1 MAKLKGPLK
10 IQGTLGDITFAK
22 TTDGYIAKE
31 KTSLDG
37 KRIATDP
44 SFQRTRENGA
54 EFSRAGKAGKL
65 LRNAVHG
72 LLQNAKDS
80 RVASRLTREMM
91 KVIKADATSPRGL
104 RNVIDGEA
112 EMLKGFEFNNNAK
125 LGGTLYVAYTTVI
138 DRVAGSLTVSIPS
151 FIPADKVIAPAGT
164 THFRIVS
171 IGAEVDFEKETC
183 ITDSKDSGIL
193 PWDST
198 ATAAIDLAN
207 AVTANSTHPL
217 FLVMGIQFFQQVA
230 GINNP
235 LKNGAFN
242 ALSVVK
248 VNGV

>member
-31 KTSLDG
+31 TTSLDG

-80 RVASRLTREMM
+80 RVASRLTRQMM
-91 KVIKADATSPRGL
+91 KVIKADATSARGL

-112 EMLKGFEFNNNAK
+112 EILQGFEFNVNAK
-125 LGGTLYVAYTTVI
+125 LGSTLYVPHTSVI
-138 DRVAGSLTVSIPS
+138 DRVAGTLTISIPS
-151 FIPADKVIAPAGT
+151 FVPAEKIIAPAGS

-171 IGAEVDFEKETC
+171 MGAEVDFEQESF
-183 ITDSKDSGIL
+183 ITDSKDSGVL
-193 PWDST
+193 AWDST
-198 ATAAIDLAN
+198 ATAAISLAN

-217 FLVMGIQFFQQVA
+217 FLVMGIQFYQQVA
-230 GINNP
+230 GIYNP

-248 VNGV
+248 VSGV

>member
-44 SFQRTRENGA
+44 AFQRTRENGA
-54 EFSRAGKAGKL
+54 EFARAGKASKL

-72 LLQNAKDS
+72 LLQHAKDS
-80 RVASRLTREMM
+80 RVTSRLTGEMI
-91 KVIKADATSPRGL
+91 KVIKADAINPRGQ

-112 EMLKGFEFNNNAK
+112 EMLQGFEFNSNAK
-125 LGGTLYVAYTTVI
+125 LGSTLYAPYIHTI
-138 DRVAGSLTVSIPS
+138 DRVTGTLTVSLPA
-151 FIPADKVIAPAGT
+151 FIPADKIIAPAGT

-171 IGAEVDFEKETC
+171 VGAEVDFEAETF
-183 ITDSKDSGIL
+183 ITDAKDTGIL
-193 PWDST
+193 PWDSN
-198 ATAAIDLAN
+198 ATAATNLVN

-217 FLVMGIQFFQQVA
+217 FLIIGIHFFQQVA

-242 ALSVVK
+242 SLSVVK
-248 VNGV
+248 VSGV

>member
-54 EFSRAGKAGKL
+54 EFTRAGKAGKL

-72 LLQNAKDS
+72 LLQNAKDN

-91 KVIKADATSPRGL
+91 KVIKADATSPRGF

-112 EMLKGFEFNNNAK
+112 EMLQGFEFNVNAK
-125 LGGTLYVAYTTVI
+125 LGSTLYTPYTSSI
-138 DRVAGSLTVSIPS
+138 DRVTGIVSISFPS
-151 FIPADKVIAPAGT
+151 FIPADKIVAPAGT
-164 THFRIVS
+164 THFKIVS
-171 IGAEVDFEKETC
+171 AGAEMDFEKENF
-183 ITDSKDSGIL
+183 ITDSKDSGIIA
-193 PWDST
+193 WDST
-198 ATAAIDLAN
+198 ATAVINLSN
-207 AVTANSTHPL
+207 TVSPNSTHPL
-217 FLVMGIQFFQQVA
+217 FLVMGIQFYQQVA

-248 VNGV
+248 VSGV

>member
-1 MAKLKGPLK
+1 MARLKGPLK

-44 SFQRTRENGA
+44 SFQRTRENGV
-54 EFSRAGKAGKL
+54 EFARAGKAGKL

-80 RVASRLTREMM
+80 RVASRLTGQMM
-91 KVIKADATSPRGL
+91 KVIKADITNPRGE

-112 EMLKGFEFNNNAK
+112 DLLLGFEFNSTAK
-125 LGGTLYVAYTTVI
+125 LGSTLYVPYTTTI
-138 DRVAGSLTVSIPS
+138 DRVTGTLTVNISS
-151 FIPADKVIAPAGT
+151 FVPADKIIAPAGT
-164 THFRIVS
+164 THFKIVS
-171 IGAEVDFEKETC
+171 SGAEVSFTEERFINDA
-183 ITDSKDSGIL
+183 KDSGVL
-193 PWDST
+193 PWDGT
-198 ATAAIDLAN
+198 ATAAINLAN
-207 AVTANSTHPL
+207 TVTPNSTHPL
-217 FLVMGIQFFQQVA
+217 FLVMGIQFYQQVA

-242 ALSVVK
+242 ALSIVK
-248 VNGV
+248 VSGL

>member
-22 TTDGYIAKE
+22 TTDGYIVKE

-54 EFSRAGKAGKL
+54 EFARAGKAGKL

-80 RVASRLTREMM
+80 RVTSRLTGDMM
-91 KVIKADATSPRGL
+91 KVIKADITSARGL
-104 RNVIDGEA
+104 RNVIDGDTSI
-112 EMLKGFEFNNNAK
+112 LQGFEFNVNAK
-125 LGGTLYVAYTTVI
+125 LGATMYVPFTSTI
-138 DRVAGSLTVSIPS
+138 DRVAGTLSVSIPV
-151 FIPADKVIAPAGT
+151 FVPAEKIIAPPGT
-164 THFRIVS
+164 THFKIVS
-171 IGAEVDFEKETC
+171 TGAEVDFDQENL
-183 ITDSKDSGIL
+183 ITDTKDSGVL
-193 PWDST
+193 AWDST
-198 ATAAIDLAN
+198 ATALINLSN
-207 AVTANSTHPL
+207 AVTPNSTHPL
-217 FLVMGIQFFQQVA
+217 FLVLGIQFYQQVA

-248 VNGV
+248 VS